1 MSSSFKLLRSLSKK
15 VWSGRGTP
23 EELHIKGGVSVHDL
37 KDVQAVN
44 LMREALFQE
53 GDLPEELNDFHT
65 LLRFLRMRGYD
76 VLKARDSFLKCLKWR
91 EEFGVYQLAKE
102 FEFKEYD
109 EVQRSYPHGF
119 HGVDKCGRP
128 VYIERIGALDLE
140 TLLKKTTLDRLVKHH
155 VYQQEKTTNLRFPAC
170 TITANKKI
178 ASITAIIDVT
188 GVGTSSFSKPARYL
202 FTEFHKIDSNFY
214 PETLSCLFIVNAG
227 SGFRILWKLLK
238 TFIDARTSG
247 KIQVLG
253 SDFKSRL
260 IEAIDPSNLPDFL
273 GGECKCP
280 DHGGCMFSDKGP
292 WNDPGILKLL
302 QTVEGKDEDKHT
314 TGEDVWFSTETTPDN
329 RNEQTSKE
337 RVDKSLSH
345 RIDLLQ
351 VTAAKTEQKVRA
363 MEVALE
369 ETKQVECIAKTFT
382 ANKWNHRSQ
391 QGLLRRDV
399 E

>member
-1 MSSSFKLLRSLSKK
+1 MSSFKLLRSLSKK

-23 EELHIKGGVSVHDL
+23 EEHGIKGDAHEP

-44 LMREALFQE
+44 LMREALFQKGE
-53 GDLPEELNDFHT
+53 LPEDLNDFHT

-76 VLKARDSFLKCLKWR
+76 VLKAKDSFLKCLKWR
-91 EEFGVYQLAKE
+91 EEFGVYKLAKE
-102 FEFKEYD
+102 FEFEEYG

-140 TLLKKTTLDRLVKHH
+140 TLLQKTTLDRLVKHH
-155 VYQQEKTTNLRFPAC
+155 VCQQEKTSHLRFPAC

-202 FTEFHKIDSNFY
+202 FTEFHKIDSNYY

-227 SGFRILWKLLK
+227 SGFRILWKLIK
-238 TFIDARTSG
+238 TFIDARTSA

-253 SDFKSRL
+253 NDFKSKL
-260 IEAIDPSNLPDFL
+260 VEAIDPSNLPDFL

-292 WNDPGILKLL
+292 WNDPSILELL
-302 QTVEGKDEDKHT
+302 QTVEAKDEDKHT
-314 TGEDVWFSTETTPDN
+314 TVEDVWFSAQSTPDN

-337 RVDKSLSH
+337 RANITLSQKFD
-345 RIDLLQ
+345 RLQ
-351 VTAAKTEQKVRA
+351 VTAAITEQKIRA
-363 MEVALE
+363 VEAAVE
-369 ETKQVECIAKTFT
+369 ETKQVLQKLSRQINDIINH
-382 ANKWNHRSQ
+382 NK
-391 QGLLRRDV
+391 D
-399 E
+399 